1 MFATVISDL
10 RLGLRLT
17 RKTPGLSAAAI
28 LTIALGVGLVTQ
40 TYSTV
45 DGSVIRGLNV
55 PGADRLVHVNERI
68 PSLDRTNDQMPLR
81 VFLDLR
87 RQQTVFEDVAAGYES
102 SFNLAGE
109 GAPPERV
116 RGDVESANAL
126 ALIGVPPLMGRVFRQ
141 GEDATDAP
149 PRIVLSHRLWKNR
162 FAGDPAVV
170 GKTIRVNGEATEI
183 IGVMPEGFRF
193 PFDEDAWMT
202 LRLDPATMS
211 RDAWRVDV
219 FAKVRG
225 GVTPKA
231 VSSDLEE
238 VARWMGNTYPTDA
251 QPSTFFTEPY
261 AERYMPRQI
270 ADVLFLMLAATFG
283 VLLIAC
289 ANVANLLLARATVRS
304 REVAVRTALGAN
316 RVRVVR
322 QLFSEALVLAILG
335 GVLGGVLAWVGAVAM
350 DRAIVDIEKPY
361 WIMVR
366 MDGTALAFAIGMTLL
381 ASVAAGTI
389 PAIRAS
395 GMQVGELLKDEGRG
409 SSSLRVSRISAAL
422 VVGQIAVSGGLL
434 LAAGLMVKSLTNL
447 RKVDL
452 GFEPQGVLT
461 GRVTL
466 PRADYPTAA
475 DRRRFFREL
484 EDRLQAEPGVESSTL
499 ASTLP
504 SLGASRWALSVE
516 GESYPQERD
525 HPIAN
530 GAVVTDGFFRT
541 MKVSVLRGRDFQ
553 PGEVWDPSDPV
564 AIVNQSC
571 ARKIFG
577 GRDPLGRR
585 VRLGGSASSFP
596 WVRIVGIVPDIHIG
610 GGVGGIGDD
619 RVPPEEIYLPPAA
632 YDVQSMAAAVRTRG
646 APDAMAPRLRAVV
659 SSLDPNL
666 PVYGLESM
674 PRAIESATWFFGL
687 FGSLFAIFGIAAL
700 FMAAVGLY
708 GVMAFSV
715 NQRRHEV
722 GVRMA
727 LGAGPREIMHMVLRR
742 GAGQVGLGLLL
753 GLGLGMLMARPLSV
767 VTFGVRLGDPAVY
780 LIVVGTLIAVGILA
794 CVIPGR
800 SAARTDPVEAIRT

>member
-1 MFATVISDL
+1 MLASLVSDL
-10 RLGLRLT
+10 RMGLRMV
-17 RKTPGLSAAAI
+17 RKTPGLSVAAI

-45 DGSVIRGLNV
+45 YGSVLRGLTV
-55 PGADRLVHVNERI
+55 PHADRLVHVNEHI
-68 PSLDRTNDQMPLR
+68 TSLDRTDDQMPLR
-81 VFLDLR
+81 VFIDLR
-87 RQQTVFEDVAAGYES
+87 RRQTVFEDVAAGYETS
-102 SFNLAGE
+102 LNLAGE

-126 ALIGVPPLMGRVFRQ
+126 ALVGVPPLMGRVFRE
-141 GEDATDAP
+141 GEDAADAP
-149 PRIVLSHRLWKNR
+149 PRIVLSHRLWTNR
-162 FAGDPAVV
+162 FAADPSVV

-183 IGVMPEGFRF
+183 IGVMPQGFRF

-219 FAKVRG
+219 FARIRA
-225 GVTPKA
+225 GVTTKA

-238 VARWMGNTYPTDA
+238 IARWMTATYPTDA
-251 QPSTFFTEPY
+251 RPSTFLTEPY

-270 ADVLFLMLAATFG
+270 ANVLFLMLAATFG

-289 ANVANLLLARATVRS
+289 ANVANLLLARATIRS
-304 REVAVRTALGAN
+304 REVAVRTALGAD
-316 RVRVVR
+316 RARVVR
-322 QLFSEALVLAILG
+322 QLFSEALVVAILG
-335 GVLGGVLAWVGAVAM
+335 GVLGALLAWLGSVAM
-350 DRAIVDIEKPY
+350 DRAIADIQKPY

-366 MDGTALAFAIGMTLL
+366 MDGTALAFAIGVTLL

-389 PAIRAS
+389 PAVRAS
-395 GMQVGELLKDEGRG
+395 GVHVGEILKDEGRG
-409 SSSLRVSRISAAL
+409 SSSLRVSRISTAL

-447 RKVDL
+447 RNVDL

-484 EDRLQAEPGVESSTL
+484 AERLQAEPGVESSTL
-499 ASTLP
+499 ASSLP

-525 HPIAN
+525 HPITN
-530 GAVVTDGFFRT
+530 GAVVIDGFFRT
-541 MKVSVLRGRDFQ
+541 MRVNVLRGRDFQ

-564 AIVNQSC
+564 AIVNQSF

-577 GRDPLGRR
+577 ARDPLGRR
-585 VRLGGSASSFP
+585 VRLGESDSPFP

-619 RVPPEEIYLPPAA
+619 RVPREEIYMPPAA

-646 APDAMAPRLRAVV
+646 APEAMGPRLRAVV
-659 SSLDPNL
+659 SSLDSDL
-666 PVYGLESM
+666 PVYDLESM

-687 FGSLFAIFGIAAL
+687 FGTLFAIFGVSAL

-708 GVMAFSV
+708 GVMAFGV
-715 NQRRHEV
+715 NQRRREV

-727 LGAGPREIMHMVLRR
+727 LGAGPRDIMTMVLRR
-742 GAGQVGLGLLL
+742 GAMQVGLGLLL
-753 GLGLGMLMARPLSV
+753 GLGLGMMMARPLSV
-767 VTFGVRLGDPAVY
+767 VTFGVRMDDPEVY
-780 LIVVGTLIAVGILA
+780 LIVVGTLVVVGLLA
-794 CVIPGR
+794 CVVPGR
-800 SAARTDPVEAIRT
+800 NAARTEPVEAIRT